1 MYAFIYIKSFDVCQT
16 YSTKKYTCVYTAV
29 TRDEIDAAL
38 AAIVLKVHLK
48 PSTDLLSH
56 LVKRTAWHSPPQVK
70 ICVRLP
76 PHRTRA
82 GQRSVHGS
90 VHPQSLPQ
98 SLPMIVDQ
106 EHDLHTITG
115 VFN

>member
-1 MYAFIYIKSFDVCQT
+1 MRVRCMHFYTAKVLMYIDVCQT

-38 AAIVLKVHLK
+38 AAIVLK
-48 PSTDLLSH
+48 PSTPSITPSKGSCLARYVCDYH
-56 LVKRTAWHSPPQVK
+56 HTGPEQ
-70 ICVRLP
+70 
-76 PHRTRA
+76 

>member
-1 MYAFIYIKSFDVCQT
+1 MYAFLYIKIFDVCQT

-38 AAIVLKVHLK
+38 AQRSSLNPPH
-48 PSTDLLSH
+48 LLSH

>member
-1 MYAFIYIKSFDVCQT
+1 MYAFLYIKSFDVCQT
-16 YSTKKYTCVYTAV
+16 YSTKTYTCVYTAV
-29 TRDEIDAAL
+29 TRDEIDVAL
-38 AAIVLKVHLK
+38 AAIVLK
-48 PSTDLLSH
+48 PSTPSITPS
-56 LVKRTAWHSPPQVK
+56 KKGAAWQSPPEEAEYVCDFHHTGPEQ
-70 ICVRLP
+70 
-76 PHRTRA
+76 

-106 EHDLHTITG
+106 EHDLHAITG